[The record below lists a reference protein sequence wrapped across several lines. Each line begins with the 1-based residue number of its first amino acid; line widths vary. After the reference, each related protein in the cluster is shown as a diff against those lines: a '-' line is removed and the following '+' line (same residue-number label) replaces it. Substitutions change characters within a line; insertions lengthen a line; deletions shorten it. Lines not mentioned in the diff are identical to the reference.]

1 MPDTAEA
8 PSLPWL
14 EPTPGGVGA
23 LAGWTTS
30 DGAPRL
36 ASSGTDGII
45 QIWDPEAA
53 VMVGSPLVGHSALVL
68 RLVAWTGPDE
78 RLLAS
83 TSEDG
88 TICVWD
94 LDPEVPTCAQLAG
107 HDGWV
112 QAATF
117 WAGADGTPRLASA
130 GADGTVRLWDPLTGE
145 QLEPPLLTG
154 QKRLAAL
161 ATWSTVDGVRLAV
174 ADDEGAITVWDPER
188 RRTAAGA
195 PMRHGAGVWTLAALT
210 APDGTPRLASGGNDG
225 TIRIWQPDT
234 GLEVVPPLRGHHNWV
249 PALVAWTAAEGSARL
264 ISASTDGT
272 VRVWDA
278 ETGTPIDVLPN
289 ITGPIAL
296 PTLTTWIDATGRPCL
311 AVAAGGGAIRSY
323 DLDTGQPVGE
333 PLIGHVAGMWAL
345 VSWHEADGTRLARG
359 GDDGLIRI
367 WNADTGQAVE
377 PSLAGHTAAVW
388 AMVAWTDAGGTRLAS
403 TGDDGTVRV
412 WDGAT
417 GVGVG
422 EPLNGHA
429 GWVPGLTAWRRPD
442 GSTALASAGIDG
454 TVRRWDPRSLGEIG
468 DPLKGHDG
476 WVMSIAAW
484 QGHDGCR
491 LASGGADGVIQVWDP
506 ESGTPVFPPVVAHD
520 GWVRALAVWQDG
532 TRTLLASGGYD
543 GTVRV
548 WDAETG
554 APLGPPLT
562 GHTGRVGAVAT
573 WTAADGGARL
583 ASAGEDGIICLW
595 DLDEHG
601 QIGDRLGGHVAGIWA
616 LTSWRD
622 PDGGVRLASAG
633 QDGSVRL
640 WDPELGHAL
649 RTIEIGPISIWGVS
663 DAPTRRDVIGRQ
675 PLADAIADQLRQP
688 PGDPNLPHGDG
699 PTVVS
704 VEGPWGCG
712 KSTLMNLVRE
722 RLPKPT
728 PEPGTSGRRHLTVRA
743 VMRAVRQH
751 TTRPVR
757 PETVPPPAPTSM
769 VTAWFNPWAY
779 QSGEQVWAGLANE
792 IIEAAAE
799 VLYPTEAD
807 REHYWLARNLDRID
821 RYALGRSLRLRTRS
835 PILGIGMVAL
845 VVPLVLALVQL
856 DTPIELGAIA
866 PTPLVLA
873 LTIAIATVV
882 AAGLDTAW
890 RRWFGKAVSYLP
902 TDLLTGPVAEGTPV
916 SGGDDQADADS
927 DPLRHA
933 RTGALYLH
941 QHNIGDLVDDLAAAG
956 YGLVVFVDDID
967 RCQPGTIA
975 EVFEAINL
983 FLSNVASRGGL
994 RAHFVVGL
1002 DSAVVAS
1009 HLDTAYGQHT
1019 DPTVALHGDDPTPGW
1034 AFLRKLIQ
1042 LPVIV
1047 PEVPDEGV
1055 RRLVDE
1061 VTAPRSAAGE
1071 AAVKAPFLPPMSSGV
1086 GRQGAKPASSRARP
1100 TIVKVPAPRTPVD
1113 TITWRSAEGHPEVR
1127 ELLIRRLSGQFNR
1140 SIREAKRLI
1149 NVWQFYERIM
1159 EVVEPLAEPDAMV
1172 VRARRLIILAE
1183 IVTRWP
1189 ALQRGLHRHVDGRR
1203 GLQLLAAAV
1212 DDEVAWKQTA
1222 ATLGL
1227 DGQPALSGL
1236 RSLLREEDGPAVADL
1251 AARLM

>member
-1 MPDTAEA
+1 MVEAADITTA
-8 PSLPWL
+8 SLPWL
-14 EPTPGGVGA
+14 APTAGGVGA
-23 LAGWTTS
+23 LAAWTAAS
-30 DGAPRL
+30 GAPRL
-36 ASSGTDGII
+36 ASSGTDGTI
-45 QIWDPEAA
+45 QVWDPEAG
-53 VMVGSPLVGHSALVL
+53 VTIGSPLVGHSATVL
-68 RLVAWTGPDE
+68 SLAAWTGSHG

-94 LDPEVPTCAQLAG
+94 LDAEAPSSAQLAG

-112 QAATF
+112 QAVTF
-117 WAGADGTPRLASA
+117 WVGADGAPRLASA
-130 GADGTVRLWDPLTGE
+130 GADGTVRLWDPLNGE

-161 ATWSTVDGVRLAV
+161 SAWSTVDGVRLAV
-174 ADDEGAITVWDPER
+174 ADGEGAITVWDPESR
-188 RRTAAGA
+188 CGAGA
-195 PMRHGAGVWTLAALT
+195 RQMNHSGGVWTLARWAM
-210 APDGTPRLASGGNDG
+210 PDGAPRLASGGYDG

-234 GLEVVPPLRGHHNWV
+234 GREMVPPLRGHDNWV
-249 PALVAWTAAEGSARL
+249 PALAAWTGAGGDTRL

-278 ETGTPIDVLPN
+278 AIGAPVDVLPN
-289 ITGPIAL
+289 LTGPNSL
-296 PTLTTWIDATGRPCL
+296 PTLVTWVGAAGRPRL
-311 AVAAGGGAIRSY
+311 SVAASGGAIRSY
-323 DLDTGQPVGE
+323 DLVTGQPTGE

-345 VSWHEADGTRLARG
+345 ANWREVDGTRLARS
-359 GDDGLIRI
+359 GDDGMIRI
-367 WNADTGQAVE
+367 WNADTGQAVGQ
-377 PSLAGHTAAVW
+377 PLTGHTAAVW
-388 AMVAWTDAGGTRLAS
+388 AMVTWMDPAGTRLAS

-417 GVGVG
+417 GAAMGD
-422 EPLNGHA
+422 PLTGHA
-429 GWVPGLTAWRRPD
+429 GWVPGLSAWQRPD
-442 GSTALASAGIDG
+442 GSIALASAGIDG
-454 TVRRWDPRSLGEIG
+454 TIRRWDPRRVDEIG
-468 DPLKGHDG
+468 DPLQGHDG
-476 WVMSIAAW
+476 WVLSVVSW
-484 QGHDGCR
+484 QGPDGCR
-491 LASGGADGVIQVWDP
+491 LASGGVDGTIRRWDP
-506 ESGTPVFPPVVAHD
+506 ESGTPVGPPVVAHD
-520 GWVRALAVWQDG
+520 GWVRVLAVWQDG
-532 TRTLLASGGYD
+532 TRTLLVSGGYD

-548 WDAETG
+548 WDADTG
-554 APLGPPLT
+554 AALGPPLT
-562 GHTGRVGAVAT
+562 GHTGRVSALAI
-573 WTAADGGARL
+573 WTAADGGPRL
-583 ASAGEDGIICLW
+583 ASGGADGVICLW
-595 DLDEHG
+595 NLDAHER
-601 QIGDRLGGHVAGIWA
+601 IGDRLGGHVAGIWA
-616 LTSWRD
+616 LTSWYD
-622 PDGGVRLASAG
+622 PDTGVRLASAG

-640 WDPELGHAL
+640 WDPERGHAV
-649 RTIEIGPISIWGVS
+649 RTIEIGPVSMWGVS

-688 PGDPNLPHGDG
+688 PGDLNSAHGDG

-722 RLPKPT
+722 RLPTPT
-728 PEPGTSGRRHLTVRA
+728 ARIATSERHLTVRA
-743 VMRAVRQH
+743 VLRAIRRYAARPARQE
-751 TTRPVR
+751 PA
-757 PETVPPPAPTSM
+757 PPPAPTAM

-792 IIEAAAE
+792 IIEAAGD
-799 VLYPTEAD
+799 VLYPTEPD
-807 REHYWLARNLDRID
+807 REHYWLVRNLGRID
-821 RYALGRSLRLRTRS
+821 RYALGRSLRQRTRS

-845 VVPLVLALVQL
+845 VVPLLLAIVRL
-856 DTPIELGAIA
+856 DAPVWAIA
-866 PTPLVLA
+866 VA
-873 LTIAIATVV
+873 AATVV
-882 AAGLDTAW
+882 AGALHTVW

-902 TDLLTGPVAEGTPV
+902 TDLLTGPVAEGTQV
-916 SGGDDQADADS
+916 GGDEQKDADS
-927 DPLRHA
+927 DPLRRA

-967 RCQPGTIA
+967 RCRPGTIA

-1009 HLDTAYGQHT
+1009 HLDTTYGKHT
-1019 DPTVALHGDDPTPGW
+1019 DPAAALHGDDPSPGW

-1042 LPVIV
+1042 LPVLV
-1047 PEVPDEGV
+1047 PEIPDDGV

-1061 VTAPRSAAGE
+1061 VTAPGPAAE
-1071 AAVKAPFLPPMSSGV
+1071 RPAVRAPAVAVAPPAHARPIAALAAP
-1086 GRQGAKPASSRARP
+1086 SRARP
-1100 TIVKVPAPRTPVD
+1100 TTRKAPRPRTPVD

-1127 ELLIRRLSGQFNR
+1127 DLLIRRLSGQFNR
-1140 SIREAKRLI
+1140 SVREAKRLI

-1189 ALQRGLHRHVDGRR
+1189 ALQRGLHRHVNGQR
-1203 GLQLLAAAV
+1203 GLQLLAAAAG
-1212 DDEVAWKQTA
+1212 DELAWKQA
-1222 ATLGL
+1222 AVALGL
-1227 DGQPALSGL
+1227 DGQPAMTGL
-1236 RSLLREEDGPAVADL
+1236 RSLLRDEDGPAVADL